1 MSSLPYFFGLMT
13 TSATWMDAPL
23 SSMVIPPDDAA
34 GIAKAGAAAAPAA
47 GAAAAGAASFFLS
60 LSCII
65 SPSHLNQDSYTR
77 SSSAS
82 PKKREKKAAL
92 YLASVTLSML
102 ILASFS
108 ISLIPPALPDMLIAG
123 AAAPAAGAAAG
134 AAAAGVF
141 GFSFNCIDFHPL

>member
-1 MSSLPYFFGLMT
+1 
-13 TSATWMDAPL
+13 MDAPL

-47 GAAAAGAASFFLS
+47 GAAAAGASSFFLS

-65 SPSHLNQDSYTR
+65 SPSLLIKTVALAKT
-77 SSSAS
+77 AS
-82 PKKREKKAAL
+82 PQKGEKKAAL

-102 ILASFS
+102 ILASFR

-141 GFSFNCIDFHPL
+141 GFSFSCIDFHPL

>member
-1 MSSLPYFFGLMT
+1 LHSREFR
-13 TSATWMDAPL
+13 
-23 SSMVIPPDDAA
+23 
-34 GIAKAGAAAAPAA
+34 
-47 GAAAAGAASFFLS
+47 
-60 LSCII
+60 I
-65 SPSHLNQDSYTR
+65 SQ
-77 SSSAS
+77 
-82 PKKREKKAAL
+82 KREKKAAL

-108 ISLIPPALPDMLIAG
+108 ISLIPPALLDMLIAG